1 VAFVTN
7 ENYLKRFAPFTHTCQ
22 LELDKKS
29 HELKGATMAIT
40 DLIPI
45 PQNINTGLN
54 SARQMTMKSLLGAP
68 RGSFNDN
75 CQPVTNAV
83 LKSMIRTVDVGPF
96 RVTGLVP
103 AIDSLKE
110 VLADIQNEQPAVFAG
125 LDTAGMLCARL
136 MRNSPNISNHAWGTA
151 IDLTLNGILD
161 NPGNNTTQRGL
172 ALIAPIFNRHG
183 WYWGGGFPREDA
195 MHFEL
200 SEQKIRELHDAG
212 VFNGATGT
220 LPPSSLSIGD
230 RGQQVKKLQEAL
242 NARGETLVVDGIFGA
257 GTHAAVVNFQARNG
271 LTADG
276 VVGPKTKAALGL

>member
-1 VAFVTN
+1 
-7 ENYLKRFAPFTHTCQ
+7 
-22 LELDKKS
+22 
-29 HELKGATMAIT
+29 MALT

-45 PQNINTGLN
+45 PHNINTGLS
-54 SARQMTMKSLLGAP
+54 SAKQMTMKSLLGAP
-68 RGSFNDN
+68 RGSFNND
-75 CQPVTNAV
+75 CQSVTNPV

-110 VLADIQNEQPAVFAG
+110 VLADIRQEQPEVFEVLG
-125 LDTAGMLCARL
+125 TEGMLCVRL
-136 MRNSPNISNHAWGTA
+136 MRNSPNISIHSWGTA
-151 IDLTLNGILD
+151 IDLKLNGILD
-161 NPGNNTTQRGL
+161 QPGNNKTQRGL

-183 WYWGGGFPREDA
+183 WFWGGGFPTEDA
-195 MHFEL
+195 MHFEV
-200 SEQKIRELHDAG
+200 SDQKIRDMHEAG
-212 VFNGATGT
+212 AFNGAAGT
-220 LPPSSLSIGD
+220 LPPPSLSIGD

-242 NARGETLVVDGIFGA
+242 NALGETLVVDGIFGP

>member
-1 VAFVTN
+1 
-7 ENYLKRFAPFTHTCQ
+7 
-22 LELDKKS
+22 
-29 HELKGATMAIT
+29 MAIT

-45 PQNINTGLN
+45 PSNINLGLN
-54 SARQMTMKSLLGAP
+54 SARQLTMKSIFGAP
-68 RGSFNDN
+68 RGSFNST
-75 CQPVTNAV
+75 CQPVTNTV

-110 VLADIQNEQPAVFAG
+110 VLADIREEQPEVFAG
-125 LDTAGMLCARL
+125 LDTAGMLCARF
-136 MRNSPNISNHAWGTA
+136 MRNSHNISNHAWGTA

-172 ALIAPIFNRHG
+172 ALIAPIFNRRG
-183 WYWGGGFPREDA
+183 WYWGGRFPKEDA

-200 SEQKIRELHDAG
+200 SDQKIRELHDAG
-212 VFNGATGT
+212 AFNGAAGT
-220 LPPSSLSIGD
+220 LPPASLTIGD

-242 NARGETLVVDGIFGA
+242 NARGATLVVDGIFGA
-257 GTHAAVVNFQARNG
+257 GTHAAVINFQAKNG

-276 VVGPKTKAALGL
+276 IVGPKTKAALGL

>member
-1 VAFVTN
+1 
-7 ENYLKRFAPFTHTCQ
+7 
-22 LELDKKS
+22 
-29 HELKGATMAIT
+29 MAIT

-54 SARQMTMKSLLGAP
+54 SARQLTMKSLLGAP
-68 RGSFNDN
+68 RGSFNTT
-75 CQPVTNAV
+75 CQDVTNPV

-103 AIDSLKE
+103 AVDSLKQ
-110 VLADIQNEQPAVFAG
+110 VLADIQQEQPDVFAG
-125 LDTAGMLCARL
+125 LGTAGMLCVRL
-136 MRNSPNISNHAWGTA
+136 MRNSTNISNHSWGIA

-161 NPGNNTTQRGL
+161 NPGNNKTQRGL

-183 WYWGGGFPREDA
+183 WYWGGGFPHEDA

-200 SEQKIRELHDAG
+200 SDQKMRQLHEAG
-212 VFNGATGT
+212 AFNGAAGT

-242 NARGETLVVDGIFGA
+242 NALGESLVVDGIFGP

-276 VVGPKTKAALGL
+276 IVGPKTKTALGL